1 MSPLASPPVRGP
13 RVPFS
18 FAALVTLLALPGVL
32 ATTGCGAIKKASEC
46 KALVTSINAGVTS
59 LEAIGKGKSGN
70 DSAVV
75 GNLRKMADGYDKLGA
90 DTAKIEIT
98 TPELKK
104 QAADYAALSKKSAQ
118 AARDFAAAIEAKDAQ
133 KARAAEKEFDKL
145 ADEEGKLADA
155 MNKTCNG

>member
-1 MSPLASPPVRGP
+1 MRSSVSPFRTSSLPIL
-13 RVPFS
+13 VP
-18 FAALVTLLALPGVL
+18 LLLSL
-32 ATTGCGAIKKASEC
+32 TGCGAVKKANEC
-46 KALVTSINAGVTS
+46 KALVSSINAGVTS

-75 GNLRKMADGYDKLGA
+75 GNLRKMADGYDKLSA

-104 QAADYAALSKKSAQ
+104 QATDYATLAKKSAQ
-118 AARDFAAAIEAKDAQ
+118 AARDFASAIEAKDAQ
-133 KARAAEKEFDKL
+133 KARTAEKEFDKL

-155 MNKTCNG
+155 MNKTCNN